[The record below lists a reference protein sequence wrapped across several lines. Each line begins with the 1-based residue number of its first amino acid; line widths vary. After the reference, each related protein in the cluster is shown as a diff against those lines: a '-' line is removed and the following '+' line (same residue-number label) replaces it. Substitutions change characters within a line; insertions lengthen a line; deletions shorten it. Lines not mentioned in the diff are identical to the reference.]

1 MNITRY
7 NYEEFF
13 MLYADNELAAAARKE
28 VEAFIAANPGMEQE
42 LVFFQQSKLQPD
54 DKLLF
59 PGKQALLKQEA
70 APGTISLENYTSFF
84 VLYGDDELDNDQKAG
99 VEDFVYRHP
108 QTRVEFEQLL
118 QSRLRPDNSFV
129 FENKEILY
137 RKEEDDRVVPFRWWR
152 LAAAAMVLL
161 MAGAFWL
168 YQSAKNKQSEIVQQV
183 QPANNQQQQAPLPEK
198 IKPVLV
204 PDNKEQALKEVLA
217 AADDKKDNRQVNSVA
232 ANPATGIH
240 GKKPT
245 GKSNATVEKL
255 QNQDQPEVIAVV
267 TPDKLKATAI
277 TAITKENTPKVEVN
291 RDLAAARPITDQQI
305 NIPNTNEDNKMKVEW
320 ASANSNDNVEVLN
333 TSVNTR
339 NSMRGFLRKASRL
352 IAKKT
357 SVVDGDGNRKGIL
370 IGGFEIAVR

>member
-108 QTRVEFEQLL
+108 QTQVEFEQLL
-118 QSRLRPDNSFV
+118 QSRLRPDNSIV

-152 LAAAAMVLL
+152 LAVAAMVLL

-204 PDNKEQALKEVLA
+204 PGNKEQAVKEVLA

-333 TSVNTR
+333 TSVNTK